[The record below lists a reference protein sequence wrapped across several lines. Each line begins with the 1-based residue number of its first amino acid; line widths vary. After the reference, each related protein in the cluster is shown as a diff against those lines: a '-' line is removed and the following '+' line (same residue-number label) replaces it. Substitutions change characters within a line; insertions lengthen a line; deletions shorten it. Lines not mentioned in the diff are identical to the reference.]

1 MSNFENENEN
11 EINEQENNNNN
22 NDNNN
27 NNNNNNN
34 NENNS
39 QNIDELVIEVK
50 NKFDLSDADR
60 NFLNKKINQDEIEE
74 KSLEILLKGK
84 SKKLK
89 AFYRWMEDEIGYKKN
104 KKTKKW
110 SKVKNNNE
118 NNNNNS
124 SNDYSN
130 NSNKNNNKKKNLQ
143 KNEKKNEQK
152 NVSNDKKLQKV
163 LKIYFGNK
171 NEYELSTYENLIK
184 VSKKINNN
192 NSDDVI
198 QKYLKEL
205 IKNKEENKKKNTNI
219 NSNNNKNIKLNS
231 KNFVILEYENHNILK
246 KVNEN
251 LKLSAYN
258 INKIPEMCEKEGI
271 IKYCKFL
278 EKNIQD
284 FKYIEILNSQQL
296 KKCLIDNKKNSI
308 ILYLEEKKVFL
319 YYHRKNIY
327 ILNYT
332 NHNNNKVH
340 EYLKQFIHDDK
351 IKNIEE
357 ILNEVKNN
365 SLSCICL
372 DYVIF
377 LSLINPKWKFSSIN
391 KLIKDVSVEVS
402 DFILYLCQKRVFS

>member
-11 EINEQENNNNN
+11 ENEINEEENNNNN
-22 NDNNN
+22 NDNN

-39 QNIDELVIEVK
+39 QNIDELVTEVK
-50 NKFDLSDADR
+50 KKFDLSDADR
-60 NFLNKKINQDEIEE
+60 NFLNKRVNQDEIEE

-110 SKVKNNNE
+110 SKIKNNNE
-118 NNNNNS
+118 NNNN
-124 SNDYSN
+124 SNKN
-130 NSNKNNNKKKNLQ
+130 NNNLNKNNNKKNNLQ
-143 KNEKKNEQK
+143 KNEQKNVKK

-163 LKIYFGNK
+163 LKIYFGDK
-171 NEYELSTYENLIK
+171 NEYKLSTYENLIK

-198 QKYLKEL
+198 QRYLKEL
-205 IKNKEENKKKNTNI
+205 IKNKEENKKNKNI
-219 NSNNNKNIKLNS
+219 NSNNNKNMKLNS

-278 EKNIQD
+278 EKNIQN
-284 FKYIEILNSQQL
+284 FKYIEILNNQQL

-308 ILYLEEKKVFL
+308 ILYLEDKKVFL

-340 EYLKQFIHDDK
+340 EYLKKFIQDDK

-357 ILNEVKNN
+357 ILSEVKNN

-377 LSLINPKWKFSSIN
+377 LSLINPKWKFASIN

>member
-1 MSNFENENEN
+1 
-11 EINEQENNNNN
+11 
-22 NDNNN
+22 
-27 NNNNNNN
+27 
-34 NENNS
+34 
-39 QNIDELVIEVK
+39 
-50 NKFDLSDADR
+50 
-60 NFLNKKINQDEIEE
+60 
-74 KSLEILLKGK
+74 
-84 SKKLK
+84 
-89 AFYRWMEDEIGYKKN
+89 MEDEIGYKKN

-118 NNNNNS
+118 NNVNENNVNENNN
-124 SNDYSN
+124 NKNTN
-130 NSNKNNNKKKNLQ
+130 NSNIDNKKKNEEI
-143 KNEKKNEQK
+143 NI
-152 NVSNDKKLQKV
+152 SNDKKLQKV
-163 LKIYFGNK
+163 LKIYFGDK
-171 NEYELSTYENLIK
+171 NEYKLSTYENLIK

-192 NSDDVI
+192 NSNNVI

-205 IKNKEENKKKNTNI
+205 IENKEEKKEEKKKIENM
-219 NSNNNKNIKLNS
+219 NSNNKNINLNS
-231 KNFVILEYENHNILK
+231 KNFVILEYENHKILK
-246 KVNEN
+246 KVNKN

-258 INKIPEMCEKEGI
+258 RNKIPEMCEKEGI

-278 EKNIQD
+278 EKNIHN
-284 FKYIEILNSQQL
+284 FKYIEIQNENQL
-296 KKCLIDNKKNSI
+296 KKCLINNKKNSI

-332 NHNNNKVH
+332 NYNNNKVN

-351 IKNIEE
+351 IKNIED
-357 ILNEVKNN
+357 ILSEVKNN

-377 LSLINPKWKFSSIN
+377 LSLINPKWKFTSIN